1 MSTTP
6 NQATKT
12 SNLQSLS
19 NSPITDVSSPYFLH
33 SSYHHGA
40 LLVSNV
46 LTGDN
51 YPTWKRS
58 MKIALNAKNKLRF
71 IDASMFG
78 NGATTWCC
86 HGCSM
91 ELRRVLQ
98 VV

>member
-1 MSTTP
+1 MSTAP
-6 NQATKT
+6 NQTTET
-12 SNLQSLS
+12 SNSRSSS
-19 NSPITDVSSPYFLH
+19 NSPIIDVSSPYFLH
-33 SSYHHGA
+33 QIILEHFLY
-40 LLVSNV
+40 LM

-58 MKIALNAKNKLRF
+58 MKMALNAKNKLRF
-71 IDASMFG
+71 INGSMFR
-78 NGATTWCC
+78 NGATIWCC